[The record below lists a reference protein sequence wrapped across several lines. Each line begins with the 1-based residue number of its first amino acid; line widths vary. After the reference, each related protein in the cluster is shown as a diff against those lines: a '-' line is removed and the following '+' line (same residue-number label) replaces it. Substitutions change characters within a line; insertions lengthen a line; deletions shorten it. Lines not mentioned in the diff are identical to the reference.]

1 MRFHRGRV
9 RLGFLMLGLIFAP
22 VACTGCSRLGPASI
36 SKGRAA
42 YNEAITRT
50 DDEQMLMGIVK
61 GRYGETYDMLA
72 VTAIAANIRFA
83 ATVGVEAGFGPSSSY
98 DGNLV
103 PFSGGVAYEEN
114 PTHWCPVN
122 NQTILAG

>member
-1 MRFHRGRV
+1 MI
-9 RLGFLMLGLIFAP
+9 L
-22 VACTGCSRLGPASI
+22 
-36 SKGRAA
+36 
-42 YNEAITRT
+42 RT
-50 DDEQMLMGIVK
+50 GIVK

-83 ATVGVEAGFGPSSSY
+83 ATAGVQAGFGPSSSY

-114 PTHWCPVN
+114 PTITYAPASSAEYVR
-122 NQTILAG
+122 QLLTPIPLDILIMAGASMTCQIIILLVTQYLSLTHHYLV